1 MASKGQEP
9 FTLTAFLMQATSAF
23 EEKLEGLPGRLPAL
37 LLLERSGT
45 SYVREAADA
54 PRAQGGRSEQDRQPE
69 KSHTDGDWD
78 EHFKRLSSEVS
89 HTAKDLEGHTTL

>member
-45 SYVREAADA
+45 SYVRA
-54 PRAQGGRSEQDRQPE
+54 RAQGGRSEQDRQPE